1 MRFLLIIFLF
11 FPGALFCQV
20 VQKAKTLYENGK
32 PDEAAKILEGVD
44 DDSKEYAEAQFYLGR
59 IAFDK
64 KNLDDA
70 VDYFEEAT
78 EANNKVAAYFEY
90 LGNTYGMIAR
100 DANVV
105 RQGFLAPKMKAA
117 WEKAIELDPKI
128 IGARISLIQYYLQ
141 APGFMGGSVDKA
153 FETARQ
159 IVKLDPALGHRQLGI
174 IYEHEKKIPEAEK
187 EYLAM
192 VAADA
197 KYQIVLINFY
207 TLQSKP
213 DKAFALLDQLLQKNP
228 DDMISAYQYGKVAAI
243 SGKQLDRGEQYLKK
257 YLAYTPKQNEPSH
270 AGAYLRLGMIWEK
283 RGNKPEAKKNYQAA
297 VKLDKSLKEAQE
309 GLSRVSK

>member
-11 FPGALFCQV
+11 LPGCLFCQI
-20 VQKAKTLYENGK
+20 VQKAKTLYDNGK
-32 PDEAAKILEGVD
+32 AAEAKKILETVD
-44 DDSKEYAEAQFYLGR
+44 DDSKEYAEAQYYLGR

-64 KNLDDA
+64 KEYDDA

-78 EANNKVAAYFEY
+78 ETNNKVAVYFEF
-90 LGNTYGMIAR
+90 LGNTYGVIAR

-117 WEKAIELDPKI
+117 WEKAVELDPKNV
-128 IGARISLIQYYLQ
+128 GARQSLIQYYLQ

-153 FETARQ
+153 IETARQ
-159 IVKLDPALGHRQLGI
+159 IIKLDPPLGHRQLGM
-174 IYEHEKKIPEAEK
+174 IYEREKKIAEAEK

-197 KYQIVLINFY
+197 KYQPVLINFY
-207 TLQSKP
+207 TMQTQHE
-213 DKAFALLDQLLQKNP
+213 KAFSLLDQQLQKNP
-228 DDMISAYQYGKVAAI
+228 ADMMAAYQYGKVAAI

-257 YLAYTPKQNEPSH
+257 YLAYTPKENEPSH
-270 AGAYLRLGMIWEK
+270 AGAYLRTGMIYEK
-283 RGNKPEAKKNYQAA
+283 RGNKAEAKKNYQAA
-297 VKLDKSLKEAQE
+297 LKIDKSLKEAE
-309 GLSRVSK
+309 DGLARVSK